1 MRLFVAIEFDEPVRR
16 RLVDVQDRLRRAADG
31 VRWIPG
37 EQLHVTVKFLGE
49 VRDDR
54 LAEVSGALEAAAAD
68 VSPFS
73 IRIAECGCFPP
84 RGGVRIVWVG
94 AAQAPEPLLACV
106 QSVEGQMQR
115 IGFPKEHK
123 RFSPHVT
130 IGRVREDRSAG
141 AIRSAVSAQRIEPI
155 EQPVNSMT
163 LMSSVL
169 SPKGPTYSP
178 VSRAALR

>member
-1 MRLFVAIEFDEPVRR
+1 
-16 RLVDVQDRLRRAADG
+16 
-31 VRWIPG
+31 
-37 EQLHVTVKFLGE
+37 
-49 VRDDR
+49 
-54 LAEVSGALEAAAAD
+54 
-68 VSPFS
+68 
-73 IRIAECGCFPP
+73 
-84 RGGVRIVWVG
+84 
-94 AAQAPEPLLACV
+94 
-106 QSVEGQMQR
+106 MQR